1 MTTEATKASLSIQLR
16 YVCTSIGNTTD
27 GRTEEAA
34 AIRPTADCE
43 QPFLE
48 PRFEEKLEAVV
59 TEGTH
64 SSLSMV
70 GRLGAKTVLQFLAPP
85 VQDIH
90 YLWRLVVA
98 TK

>member
-1 MTTEATKASLSIQLR
+1 MSERQL
-16 YVCTSIGNTTD
+16 VTLLMD
-27 GRTEEAA
+27 AAA

-43 QPFLE
+43 QLFLE
-48 PRFEEKLEAVV
+48 TRFEEKLEAVV
-59 TEGTH
+59 TEGPH

-90 YLWRLVVA
+90 YLWCLVVA
-98 TK
+98 AK

>member
-1 MTTEATKASLSIQLR
+1 MSERQL
-16 YVCTSIGNTTD
+16 VTLTD

-59 TEGTH
+59 TESPH
-64 SSLSMV
+64 SSLSMI

-98 TK
+98 AK

>member
-1 MTTEATKASLSIQLR
+1 M
-16 YVCTSIGNTTD
+16 SIGNITD
-27 GRTEEAA
+27 GCTEEAA

-48 PRFEEKLEAVV
+48 PHFEEKLKAVV
-59 TEGTH
+59 TEGPH
-64 SSLSMV
+64 SSLSIV
-70 GRLGAKTVLQFLAPP
+70 GRLGAKTVVQFLAPP
-85 VQDIH
+85 VQHIH